1 MRNGFKMNMIIIKSV
16 AILMLAIL
24 EVSVFAISE
33 VRIKEL
39 AEVRGARGNQ
49 LFGYGLVVGLNGTG
63 DKTQTVFTSQSL
75 TNMLDKLGVAPS
87 KVSKFGLSTSGSEMK
102 VKNVAAVLVTAELTP
117 FTSSGTRID
126 VTVSSIGDCN
136 SLEGGTLVMTPL
148 QGADGKIYAVAQGPV
163 SVGGLAASVSSP
175 THPTV
180 ANIVQGAFVEREVPA
195 NFVKDGKITLLL
207 RNPDFTTSNRIAD
220 AINKTFAGIA
230 KSIDAGTIE
239 VKIADEYKD
248 SIISFISAIEQLSA
262 KGDIEAKVV
271 INERTGTI
279 VTGENV
285 TISAVAVSHGTL
297 TVSISPEKAAGDTT
311 VGETIALNSKVM
323 FVPESVSIG
332 QVAKSLSVL
341 GATPTDMI
349 AIFQA
354 MKRAGAINAKLEI
367 M

>member
-1 MRNGFKMNMIIIKSV
+1 M
-16 AILMLAIL
+16 
-24 EVSVFAISE
+24 
-33 VRIKEL
+33 
-39 AEVRGARGNQ
+39 
-49 LFGYGLVVGLNGTG
+49 
-63 DKTQTVFTSQSL
+63 
-75 TNMLDKLGVAPS
+75 
-87 KVSKFGLSTSGSEMK
+87 
-102 VKNVAAVLVTAELTP
+102 
-117 FTSSGTRID
+117 
-126 VTVSSIGDCN
+126 
-136 SLEGGTLVMTPL
+136 
-148 QGADGKIYAVAQGPV
+148 
-163 SVGGLAASVSSP
+163 
-175 THPTV
+175 
-180 ANIVQGAFVEREVPA
+180 
-195 NFVKDGKITLLL
+195 
-207 RNPDFTTSNRIAD
+207 
-220 AINKTFAGIA
+220 
-230 KSIDAGTIE
+230 
-239 VKIADEYKD
+239 
-248 SIISFISAIEQLSA
+248 
-262 KGDIEAKVV
+262 V